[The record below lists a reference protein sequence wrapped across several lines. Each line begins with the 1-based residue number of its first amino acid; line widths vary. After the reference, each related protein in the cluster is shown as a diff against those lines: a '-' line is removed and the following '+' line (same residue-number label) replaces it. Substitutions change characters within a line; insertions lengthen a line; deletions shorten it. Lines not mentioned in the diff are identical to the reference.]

1 MTKCVNCAKEME
13 KGSGE
18 SILSDVGLLCKECYA
33 EREGLTIEEVEKQ
46 KKEQANTLKKEPQG
60 IIDKLMNQPSFIDL
74 LSLTIEDVDSA
85 KKAARLG
92 LYASMFVSAFG
103 IIWIVFKQP
112 ELIAEYGYG
121 VFIDSLV
128 FALIAWG
135 IYKMSRTASVLG
147 LLFYLFQQI
156 VAYPSFGFEFKVRRI
171 MMPAILILMFIN
183 SIRGTFAFHKYKSE
197 SINKF

>member
-103 IIWIVFKQP
+103 VKENLKVYQNRSSKSVPLTHIIYPLFVPWV
-112 ELIAEYGYG
+112 
-121 VFIDSLV
+121 VSLLTDNY
-128 FALIAWG
+128 F
-135 IYKMSRTASVLG
+135 
-147 LLFYLFQQI
+147 
-156 VAYPSFGFEFKVRRI
+156 P
-171 MMPAILILMFIN
+171 
-183 SIRGTFAFHKYKSE
+183 
-197 SINKF
+197 